1 MSIVSLGYT
10 CRFDW
15 IGLNSVWSTN
25 HSYAEC
31 DTLVNNIHNCRG
43 IYLCCFAKMRGL
55 FHHRDCFKLIS
66 ISFAAP
72 NLLDVEIPFAYI
84 QSIAVAG
91 SLFFFTRSNTFCICF
106 LTFSLRA
113 AQPFTLKWVAQ
124 SIMCRNI
131 FQYEIHIDETTHNIN
146 FVAQSKRSPSWKLRK
161 RKIKNNNNFS
171 FIFDFN
177 VRQNVRIHR
186 MENKHKHWIYI
197 QYGMILGQILFFSVN
212 FKFSHL

>member
-1 MSIVSLGYT
+1 MSIVVSYT

-15 IGLNSVWSTN
+15 IGLDWIRFGQQTTHTTSETRF
-25 HSYAEC
+25 
-31 DTLVNNIHNCRG
+31 VNNIHNCRG
-43 IYLCCFAKMRGL
+43 AYLCCFAKMRGL

-72 NLLDVEIPFAYI
+72 NMLDVAIPFAYI

-91 SLFFFTRSNTFCICF
+91 SLIFFTRSNTFCICF

-113 AQPFTLKWVAQ
+113 AQPFTLKWGAQ

-131 FQYEIHIDETTHNIN
+131 FQFAFHIDETTHNIN

-171 FIFDFN
+171 FIWFECSSKCAN
-177 VRQNVRIHR
+177 SSNG
-186 MENKHKHWIYI
+186 K
-197 QYGMILGQILFFSVN
+197 
-212 FKFSHL
+212 